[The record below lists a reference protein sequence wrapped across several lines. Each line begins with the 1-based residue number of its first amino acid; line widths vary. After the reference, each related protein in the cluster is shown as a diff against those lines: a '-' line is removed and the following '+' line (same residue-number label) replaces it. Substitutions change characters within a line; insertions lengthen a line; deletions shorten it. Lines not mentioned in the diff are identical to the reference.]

1 MSLHLRPILS
11 ALLRNWTG
19 PALVAAQIA
28 IALAVL
34 VNAVYIVKQR
44 VDKINRPTGL
54 DIDNIFVVRSTAI
67 AQKYDLQAAIHT
79 DLAYLRGLP
88 GVTAAT
94 TMDYAP
100 LSGRGNRDGVMAK
113 LEKDQTHAVAAN
125 YYEVGDQA
133 LEALGVHLV
142 QGRAF
147 RPDEILPPRTGEWV
161 SSTAGEVIL
170 TKLLADDLYPH
181 GDAVGKTIYDAFGV
195 LSGPATIIGIID
207 QMYASRVSMDRV
219 DRVMLIP
226 RYPFPD
232 EPITHYVVRTKPGQ
246 RDTLMRAV
254 EEHIAESNPERMI
267 EYVRPLEFFKKRS
280 YVPDRNMGIFLVA
293 VTVMLLAITCIGIF
307 GLATFNVSTR
317 TKQIGTRRA
326 LGAQQLDIIV
336 HFVVENWL
344 ITTIGVLAGC
354 ALALGAG
361 HYVSSEYGLPRLD
374 LYYLIGGVIVLWVVG
389 LLAVLYPARRAA
401 GVSPDTATRTV

>member
-1 MSLHLRPILS
+1 MSLHIRPIFS
-11 ALLRNWTG
+11 ALLRSWSG

-44 VDKINRPTGL
+44 IDKINRPTGL
-54 DIDNIFVVRSTAI
+54 DVENIFIVRSTAI
-67 AQKYDLQAAIHT
+67 ADHYDLAAAIRT

-88 GVTAAT
+88 GVVAAT
-94 TMDYAP
+94 TMDYVP
-100 LSGRGNRDGVMAK
+100 LSGRGNRMGVMAK

-133 LEALGVHLV
+133 LEALGVNLG

-147 RPDEILPPRTGEWV
+147 RTDEILPPRTGEWAT
-161 SSTAGEVIL
+161 STAGQVIV
-170 TKLLADDLYPH
+170 TKLLADDLYPD
-181 GDAVGKTIYDAFGV
+181 GNAVGKTIYSTFGV
-195 LSGPATIIGIID
+195 LSEPATIIGTID
-207 QMYASRVSMDRV
+207 QMYASRVNMDRN
-219 DRVMLIP
+219 DRVVLIP

-232 EPITHYVVRTKPGQ
+232 EPIAHYVVRTKPGQ
-246 RDTLMRAV
+246 RNEVMRAV
-254 EEHIAESNPERMI
+254 EEHVTTSNPRRMI
-267 EYVRPLEFFKKRS
+267 EYIRSLDFFKKRS
-280 YVPDRNMGIFLVA
+280 YVPDRNMGIFLVS

-307 GLATFNVSTR
+307 GLATFNVGTR

-326 LGAQQLDIIV
+326 LGAQQIDIIL
-336 HFVVENWL
+336 HFIVENWL
-344 ITTIGVLAGC
+344 VTTIGVVAGC

-361 HYVSSEYGLPRLD
+361 AYVSNEYGLPRLD
-374 LYYLIGGVIVLWVVG
+374 LYYLIGGVLVLWVIG

-401 GVSPDTATRTV
+401 SVSPDTATRTV